1 MPKLKVKRLPR
12 RYRSVLNS
20 VALSMCMSAVVSGI
34 VTMKTVGISL
44 EMPAAW
50 LAAWQVSCAIA
61 VPARFLVAPL
71 VSRLVGTL
79 VEPGQAHQPARS
91 VTNCGTA
98 EIGVVASQ
106 T

>member
-20 VALSMCMSAVVSGI
+20 VTLSMCTSAVVSGI

-44 EMPAAW
+44 ETP
-50 LAAWQVSCAIA
+50 AAWQVSCAIA

-79 VEPGQAHQPARS
+79 VEPGQAQQPARL
-91 VTNCGTA
+91 VTDHGTA
-98 EIGVVASQ
+98 GIGVVASQ